1 VKQWTDTDAR
11 NNSFAAVF
19 FDLFLPDFCPA
30 GKNLEE
36 KRWNYLAAAGD
47 SGRGITTA

>member
-1 VKQWTDTDAR
+1 MIAPQG
-11 NNSFAAVF
+11 SFAAVF

-36 KRWNYLAAAGD
+36 KR
-47 SGRGITTA
+47 